1 MADKGSTGLTGE
13 FDEDQPSPA
22 ELKLDVLIALELGT
36 GSPAAEVLW
45 KKVRWAMPA
54 DVKVRQQ
61 VKRKVDGR
69 TTDVEARGGGR
80 RLLCEDKLADGLFR
94 RDQVESYR
102 KEVLL
107 DPKHTRALVIAP
119 KKFVEKARLPAP
131 LAKVAVEDLAEALN
145 AAAQGLASSTS
156 DPGEALACS
165 YRYRAQALLDLCKS
179 NSPAFS
185 DLHVAF
191 SRAYDERAQEIAGG
205 RVRLPETALATGG
218 GLQGSLADPCAAR

>member
-1 MADKGSTGLTGE
+1 MADKGSTGLTPGE

-94 RDQVESYR
+94 RDQVESYGKR
-102 KEVLL
+102 SPLGPEAHQSAGDCPKEV
-107 DPKHTRALVIAP
+107 
-119 KKFVEKARLPAP
+119 
-131 LAKVAVEDLAEALN
+131 
-145 AAAQGLASSTS
+145 
-156 DPGEALACS
+156 C
-165 YRYRAQALLDLCKS
+165 
-179 NSPAFS
+179 
-185 DLHVAF
+185 
-191 SRAYDERAQEIAGG
+191 
-205 RVRLPETALATGG
+205 
-218 GLQGSLADPCAAR
+218 

>member
-1 MADKGSTGLTGE
+1 MSKPGAAGAACSARTNSLTACSG
-13 FDEDQPSPA
+13 
-22 ELKLDVLIALELGT
+22 VI
-36 GSPAAEVLW
+36 
-45 KKVRWAMPA
+45 
-54 DVKVRQQ
+54 
-61 VKRKVDGR
+61 
-69 TTDVEARGGGR
+69 
-80 RLLCEDKLADGLFR
+80 RLRATE
-94 RDQVESYR
+94 

-191 SRAYDERAQEIAGG
+191 SRA
-205 RVRLPETALATGG
+205 
-218 GLQGSLADPCAAR
+218 